1 MKRGR
6 FEITAEILREVIRTP
21 NFAPTRLIA
30 KTGVAYK
37 FLNPLVSEGFL
48 EFENMGK
55 KWRRLRV
62 TDKGRLFLKL
72 YQPLEEL
79 FPLFQ
84 DKT

>member
-6 FEITAEILREVIRTP
+6 YEITAEILREVIRTP

-55 KWRRLRV
+55 KRRRLRV

-79 FPLFQ
+79 FQLFQ

>member
-6 FEITAEILREVIRTP
+6 FEIAAEILREVIRTP

-55 KWRRLRV
+55 KRRRLRV

>member
-37 FLNPLVSEGFL
+37 FLYPLVSEGFL
-48 EFENMGK
+48 EFENMSK
-55 KWRRLRV
+55 KRRRLRV